1 MPSAMSNYADFPQ
14 IRHDRSGRR
23 ETARWFL
30 TRAYDLQ
37 HSGKLDDAVLCYK
50 KSLELHPTAEAY
62 TFLGWVYSLQYRH
75 EAAIEE
81 CRKAIALDPDF
92 GNPYN
97 DIGAYLIELGRETE
111 AISWLT
117 RAITAKRYA
126 ARSFPYVNLGRVY
139 ERLGRWADAAAAYT
153 QALRLQP
160 EEMTSTRGLNRVKAL
175 AN

>member
-1 MPSAMSNYADFPQ
+1 MLNEPYFPQ
-14 IRHDRSGRR
+14 LSPDLAGRR
-23 ETARWFL
+23 QTARWFL
-30 TRAYDLQ
+30 DRAYDLQ
-37 HSGKLDDAVLCYK
+37 ASGKLEDAVLCYK

-62 TFLGWVYSLQYRH
+62 TYLGWTYSLQLRY

-81 CRKAIALDPDF
+81 CQKAIAIDPDF

-117 RAITAKRYA
+117 RAIIAKRYS

-139 ERLGRWADAAAAYT
+139 ERLGRWTDATSAYS
-153 QALRLQP
+153 QALRLHP
-160 EEMTSTRGLNRVKAL
+160 DEPTATKGLNRLTSL